1 MVPPVIKIFFIDI
14 SFSAAQGLLISPPN
28 CLHLQSNIPV
38 ISLSILLL
46 IDKQKN
52 TRKSANTLR
61 IFFIYL
67 IFSLLTRRLLDDCS
81 NTTVNI
87 TTCIVLNISSDIS
100 FHKIVHFVIIISISK
115 VFQVQNKPM
124 GFLPPIKTKGLIT
137 MKLIHAEYNP
147 MHNSIDIN
155 HYNGYILRLDCNQ
168 AESGI
173 RTTPNSQR
181 CLNAL
186 AIDNPLKYALLALDG
201 EIQAW
206 VNAEDSLEAF

>member
-1 MVPPVIKIFFIDI
+1 MPADTQKQPLASKLAVAVYTRLH
-14 SFSAAQGLLISPPN
+14 ALIS
-28 CLHLQSNIPV
+28 L
-38 ISLSILLL
+38 LS
-46 IDKQKN
+46 
-52 TRKSANTLR
+52 
-61 IFFIYL
+61 
-67 IFSLLTRRLLDDCS
+67 RRLLNDRS

-100 FHKIVHFVIIISISK
+100 FHKMVHFVIIVSISK

-124 GFLPPIKTKGLIT
+124 GFLPPIQMKGQIT
-137 MKLIHAEYNP
+137 MNLIHAEYNP

-186 AIDNPLKYALLALDG
+186 AIDNPLEYAQLVLDG
-201 EIQAW
+201 EMQAW
-206 VNAEDSLEAF
+206 VDAEDSLEVF